1 MVRSLLLEGVSPQ
14 EYQTMRACLGVHEQ
28 SFRPDDVIYD
38 FGDGRGLLGIVTE
51 GSAVVERIDREGGRA
66 ILEHLEPGGVFGEMM
81 MFKAAGDDSVVA
93 RSVTPCRVSFLRGEA
108 VMRRCEHA
116 CACHGRMV
124 ENLGRGAQPS
134 LHPGEAA
141 AVFPAAGGQGA
152 RPVISAAFFPQ
163 CAGGLYLR
171 RPQRHDARAE
181 ENAGGNAGDHHRQT
195 GDIAVNEKHPT
206 GVALD
211 RVIFQRLTAPLA
223 PSDEGTVS
231 EAD

>member
-1 MVRSLLLEGVSPQ
+1 MVRSPLLEGVSPQ

-66 ILEHLEPGGVFGEMM
+66 ILEHLDPGGVFGEMM
-81 MFKAAGDDSVVA
+81 MFKAAGDASVVA

-124 ENLGRGAQPS
+124 ENLFHLVTEKAMFLSERVEVLSRRSIREKLLCISSCRLPRS
-134 LHPGEAA
+134 
-141 AVFPAAGGQGA
+141 AAGHFCCLFPPM
-152 RPVISAAFFPQ
+152 RWRTITPPTAAP
-163 CAGGLYLR
+163 
-171 RPQRHDARAE
+171 
-181 ENAGGNAGDHHRQT
+181 
-195 GDIAVNEKHPT
+195 
-206 GVALD
+206 
-211 RVIFQRLTAPLA
+211 
-223 PSDEGTVS
+223 
-231 EAD
+231 

>member
-66 ILEHLEPGGVFGEMM
+66 ILEHLEPGGVF
-81 MFKAAGDDSVVA
+81 
-93 RSVTPCRVSFLRGEA
+93 LRGEA

-124 ENLGRGAQPS
+124 ENLFHLVTEKAMFLSERVEVLSRRSIREKLLRYFQLQAAKERGRSFLLPFS
-134 LHPGEAA
+134 LSALA
-141 AVFPAAGGQGA
+141 DY
-152 RPVISAAFFPQ
+152 ISADRSAMMRE
-163 CAGGLYLR
+163 LKKMR
-171 RPQRHDARAE
+171 E
-181 ENAGGNAGDHHRQT
+181 EMLVTITGRQVT
-195 GDIAVNEKHPT
+195 LP
-206 GVALD
+206 
-211 RVIFQRLTAPLA
+211 
-223 PSDEGTVS
+223 
-231 EAD
+231 